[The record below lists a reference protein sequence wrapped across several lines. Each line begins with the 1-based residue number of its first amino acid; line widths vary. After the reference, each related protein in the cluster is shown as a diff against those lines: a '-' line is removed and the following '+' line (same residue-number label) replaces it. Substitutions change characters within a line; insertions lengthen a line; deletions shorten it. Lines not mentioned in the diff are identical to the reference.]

1 MMNLQEHIRKVLK
14 EETQLPLSVMRRIN
28 HLDDIF
34 MKVRKEIS
42 WYVCNF
48 RNSNILLSY
57 LYEKTLEEFYYTWM
71 SEVVS
76 DEDWESMAPKI
87 EEYLDNNYKESTEQ
101 STNEYVFDEDY
112 VIENPGIFKNN
123 RTEFYYDTNNK
134 YNDLVKDTVIDIKK
148 YLNINNSIISYKK
161 WKICIIFCISRHLY
175 FYYQIMSIWSFI
187 F

>member
-1 MMNLQEHIRKVLK
+1 MMNLKKHIRKVLK

-76 DEDWESMAPKI
+76 DEDWETTAPKI
-87 EEYLDNNYKESTEQ
+87 EEYLDNNFRESTEMYWNDKC
-101 STNEYVFDEDY
+101 SERISFE
-112 VIENPGIFKNN
+112 K
-123 RTEFYYDTNNK
+123 TELTEKCWKGYTQKGMKTMFGKRYPNC
-134 YNDLVKDTVIDIKK
+134 VKKTK
-148 YLNINNSIISYKK
+148 
-161 WKICIIFCISRHLY
+161 
-175 FYYQIMSIWSFI
+175 
-187 F
+187 